1 MTLTAA
7 GVPFSQ
13 HVYEHDPA
21 ARSYGQEAVDA
32 LGLPAE
38 QMFKT
43 LLVDTGAGLAVAV
56 VPVAGSLDL
65 KAMAASN
72 CSMIFMGVDSG
83 DEDIRRTLM
92 ERPMTDDLI
101 YSKATMIHNHG
112 IGTFLSTIYGSPGEN
127 ADQMMKTLDMVA
139 NIRPTQCSGNVFY
152 PLPKTKLFDYAVEI
166 GQLSPEGFKRVQT
179 GDSGFQFLDLLLLWG
194 ERLALR
200 GDACAFLQKLTD
212 PTAQGRLAN
221 AE

>member
-65 KAMAASN
+65 KAMASAL
-72 CSMIFMGVDSG
+72 GVKRVGMADPAAAQRSSG
-83 DEDIRRTLM
+83 YVLG
-92 ERPMTDDLI
+92 
-101 YSKATMIHNHG
+101 G
-112 IGTFLSTIYGSPGEN
+112 ISPVG
-127 ADQMMKTLDMVA
+127 QK
-139 NIRPTQCSGNVFY
+139 R
-152 PLPKTKLFDYAVEI
+152 PLPTVIDESAELFDVVYVSGGRRGFDIGLAPADLVRVTGAV
-166 GQLSPEGFKRVQT
+166 
-179 GDSGFQFLDLLLLWG
+179 
-194 ERLALR
+194 LADIAR
-200 GDACAFLQKLTD
+200 
-212 PTAQGRLAN
+212 
-221 AE
+221 

>member
-13 HVYEHDPA
+13 HAYEHDPA

-65 KAMAASN
+65 KAMATAL
-72 CSMIFMGVDSG
+72 GVKRVGMADPAAAQRSSG
-83 DEDIRRTLM
+83 YVLG
-92 ERPMTDDLI
+92 
-101 YSKATMIHNHG
+101 G
-112 IGTFLSTIYGSPGEN
+112 ISPVG
-127 ADQMMKTLDMVA
+127 QK
-139 NIRPTQCSGNVFY
+139 R
-152 PLPKTKLFDYAVEI
+152 PLPTVIDESAELFDVVYVSGGRRGFDIGLAPADLVRVTGAV
-166 GQLSPEGFKRVQT
+166 
-179 GDSGFQFLDLLLLWG
+179 
-194 ERLALR
+194 LADIAR
-200 GDACAFLQKLTD
+200 
-212 PTAQGRLAN
+212 
-221 AE
+221 

>member
-13 HVYEHDPA
+13 HAYEHDPA

-65 KAMAASN
+65 KAMATAL
-72 CSMIFMGVDSG
+72 GVKRVGMADPAAAQRSSG
-83 DEDIRRTLM
+83 YVLG
-92 ERPMTDDLI
+92 
-101 YSKATMIHNHG
+101 G
-112 IGTFLSTIYGSPGEN
+112 ISPVG
-127 ADQMMKTLDMVA
+127 QK
-139 NIRPTQCSGNVFY
+139 R
-152 PLPKTKLFDYAVEI
+152 PLPTVIDESAELFDVVYVSGGRRGFDIGLAPADLVWVTGAV
-166 GQLSPEGFKRVQT
+166 
-179 GDSGFQFLDLLLLWG
+179 
-194 ERLALR
+194 LADIAR
-200 GDACAFLQKLTD
+200 
-212 PTAQGRLAN
+212 
-221 AE
+221 

>member
-65 KAMAASN
+65 KAMASAL
-72 CSMIFMGVDSG
+72 GVKRVGMADPGAAQRSSG
-83 DEDIRRTLM
+83 YVLGGISPVGQKRALPTVVDERA
-92 ERPMTDDLI
+92 E
-101 YSKATMIHNHG
+101 
-112 IGTFLSTIYGSPGEN
+112 
-127 ADQMMKTLDMVA
+127 
-139 NIRPTQCSGNVFY
+139 
-152 PLPKTKLFDYAVEI
+152 LFDVVYVSGGRRGFDI
-166 GQLSPEGFKRVQT
+166 GLSPTDLVRVT
-179 GDSGFQFLDLLLLWG
+179 GAV
-194 ERLALR
+194 LADIAR
-200 GDACAFLQKLTD
+200 
-212 PTAQGRLAN
+212 
-221 AE
+221 